1 MFDIAYTE
9 LPGLLQLKLK
19 VLGDPRGKFVK
30 TFHKS
35 SFVKLGLETNF
46 KEQYYSVSQKDVIR
60 GMHFQTPPEDH
71 VKIVYCISG
80 AAFDV
85 VLDLRIG
92 SPTYG
97 KVATFELSESVGNML
112 YIPKGFAHGFCSTTS
127 SATLMY
133 QTSTEYNPACDAG
146 ILWSSIP
153 VKWPVSAPILSP
165 RDAGFNSLADFL
177 SPFTYA

>member
-1 MFDIAYTE
+1 MFDIVDTE
-9 LPGLLQLKLK
+9 LPGLLQIMPK
-19 VLGDPRGKFVK
+19 VLVDQRGKFVK

-35 SFVKLGLETNF
+35 GFLELGLEASF
-46 KEQYYSVSQKDVIR
+46 KEQYYSTSQQGVIR
-60 GMHFQTPPEDH
+60 GMHFQTPPDDH
-71 VKIVYCISG
+71 IKVVYCISG

-133 QTSTEYNPACDAG
+133 QTSTEYNPACDTG
-146 ILWSSIP
+146 ILWSSMP
-153 VKWPVSAPILSP
+153 VEWPVSAPILSP